1 MSYLKACCL
10 HDTCS
15 MRMQGNW
22 DRITKKYGGTQQGGF
37 IRYVLTLVNLP
48 PILFP
53 NPAPCYSH
61 QSAEPPCFLVISLPP
76 MRRQQ
81 SSPASLPHARSPNSR
96 GRWSRASRT
105 CGPMRGG
112 SRASGAS
119 PGLLRRCRSCCTGP
133 DLPSV
138 GLQGVWLVI
147 RCRQMACVCTFSVWK
162 RLSLVVFSAPCKSIP
177 SPSRL
182 VKEGSRFE
190 HRHGLKKNFDLYF
203 FTIKNYKIKLIYTF
217 TKLYFKMNLF
227 TLLSYFPTQP
237 KRIYL

>member
-1 MSYLKACCL
+1 MIPIRVLKETKYLPVSCLLLYQKFEIPACQTGPRKLWSMETSWWNIYKNLFTGSSSCSFVITKILKLHQLPLTETLKYSLKLKVGTSFFLWVTMSYLKACCL

-96 GRWSRASRT
+96 GR
-105 CGPMRGG
+105 
-112 SRASGAS
+112 
-119 PGLLRRCRSCCTGP
+119 
-133 DLPSV
+133 
-138 GLQGVWLVI
+138 
-147 RCRQMACVCTFSVWK
+147 
-162 RLSLVVFSAPCKSIP
+162 
-177 SPSRL
+177 
-182 VKEGSRFE
+182 
-190 HRHGLKKNFDLYF
+190 
-203 FTIKNYKIKLIYTF
+203 
-217 TKLYFKMNLF
+217 
-227 TLLSYFPTQP
+227 
-237 KRIYL
+237 